1 MLYHCLQSANV
12 ETVTSGSTYTSPS
25 RIKHISCVIS
35 LLRYF
40 VRTRSG
46 NGIDMSSK
54 LVKMLAAAVEYR
66 KAFELMQVPGF
77 LGVQDL
83 ETGTQANMLTKVAA
97 V

>member
-1 MLYHCLQSANV
+1 M
-12 ETVTSGSTYTSPS
+12 E
-25 RIKHISCVIS
+25 I
-35 LLRYF
+35 
-40 VRTRSG
+40 
-46 NGIDMSSK
+46 SSK

-77 LGVQDL
+77 LGVHDL